1 MVAQTAGCVGK
12 GWLPE
17 GGLAAGCLGKGWLAG
32 VVWLAGCL
40 GKGWLWRW
48 IADGRTGCWGRLGW
62 SQCQAR
68 KTPMSP
74 EAVRARTEIYGSPGS
89 GWLMASMPMAT
100 RPETELRSS
109 QVAS

>member
-1 MVAQTAGCVGK
+1 MSPFYWARRLATGLKVEKRCDVVLDGQWVGRGT
-12 GWLPE
+12 GWPD
-17 GGLAAGCLGKGWLAG
+17 GWLAG
-32 VVWLAGCL
+32 GLVGGRAGWPN
-40 GKGWLWRW
+40 G
-48 IADGRTGCWGRLGW
+48 
-62 SQCQAR
+62 QER

-89 GWLMASMPMAT
+89 GWLMASKPIAT